1 MNADPEQRHAP
12 ERRAGPRA
20 EPDGAL
26 IEDLFAEV
34 RGTLVALTGQRSA
47 DVKRDLRRLA
57 DAVEEQRRAGD
68 DKGVTALTDQHAA
81 ATPDDA
87 ARVRSD
93 AGVFRA
99 IAAVALGWTLWVGIG
114 ARAPLLF
121 VATAAA
127 AATCWAIG
135 ARREA
140 G

>member
-1 MNADPEQRHAP
+1 MFKPDRQ
-12 ERRAGPRA
+12 PR
-20 EPDGAL
+20 DTQL
-26 IEDLFAEV
+26 EDLFAEV

-47 DVKRDLRRLA
+47 DLKRDLRRLA